1 MLIDN
6 WREVLVRSYTAIL
19 GFIALA
25 AGAALTVLNLAPD
38 GTLTPEFVAY
48 WSPWVTYVGLAAG
61 ALVAPARVISQ
72 PTIAPKG

>member
-6 WREVLVRSYTAIL
+6 WREVLTRSYTAIL
-19 GFIALA
+19 GFIAMA
-25 AGAALTVLNLAPD
+25 AGAALTVLHLAPE
-38 GTLTPEFVAY
+38 GTLQPEFIAA
-48 WSPWVTYVGLAAG
+48 WSPWLTYVGLAAG